1 MQEVVSGS
9 DQVLV
14 IDQMPLRRAQVA
26 RFLECWA
33 REHGLRIASSSVA
46 EVTSS
51 GQPRGCRIQLLSLC
65 AEDIGDA
72 ELSAAYRMLRA
83 VYPDAPIVVLDS
95 AAHIES
101 VRFAFRI
108 GAASYI
114 PSTLEADVALAALS
128 FVLDG
133 GSYFPLDVLKAL
145 PEFPPGAPPPLR
157 PTHRIAEEVI
167 RVTAAALPPSPPPE
181 EERPEAGPDE
191 SGSPREIG
199 DLTLRQH
206 QVLERLPLGHSNKEI
221 ARELGMSEAT
231 VKVHVRQVMKR
242 LGVANR
248 TQAAVVALRLRIP
261 VTVRRTQS

>member
-1 MQEVVSGS
+1 MQEVVSGK

-14 IDQMPLRRAQVA
+14 IDQMPLRRAQVV

-33 REHGLRIASSSVA
+33 QEHGLRIASSSIA

-83 VYPDAPIVVLDS
+83 VYPNAPIVVLDS

-145 PEFPPGAPPPLR
+145 PEFPPGAPPPPR
-157 PTHRIAEEVI
+157 PTHRIAGEVI
-167 RVTAAALPPSPPPE
+167 RVTASVPPRPAPE
-181 EERPEAGPDE
+181 EERPEAVPE
-191 SGSPREIG
+191 EPEPSREIG

-261 VTVRRTQS
+261 VTMRRTQS